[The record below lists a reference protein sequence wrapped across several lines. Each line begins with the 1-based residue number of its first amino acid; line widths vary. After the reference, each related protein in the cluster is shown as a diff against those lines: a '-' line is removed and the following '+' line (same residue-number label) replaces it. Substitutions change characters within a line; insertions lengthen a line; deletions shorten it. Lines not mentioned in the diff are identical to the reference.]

1 MEPSRPSE
9 RAAAPFS
16 EAADFYRNRAPY
28 APRAFEL
35 VRATFGLGPG
45 SRLLD
50 LGCGPGT
57 IAIPLSQ
64 AVGYVLAVDPS
75 EAMLAAGRQR
85 AAELGRT
92 NIEWLRARAE
102 DIDTSR
108 GDFDVVTLGQSF
120 HWMDRDEVLRRLTA
134 MVATHGGVALINPG
148 KRRPQESWE
157 TLADE
162 IIARYLGPRP
172 RHAATNPEP
181 HNEPALLRSPAFAHF
196 RTHEFAHE
204 FRRDVPS
211 IIGHVYSLST
221 SPRSAFGQRAAAFER
236 ELTAALLR
244 SNPSGVF
251 EERIETAV
259 TIARKISDAGF
270 GRHS

>member
-1 MEPSRPSE
+1 MGSSRRSE
-9 RAAAPFS
+9 RAAAPFA
-16 EAADFYRNRAPY
+16 EAAGFYRYRAPY

-35 VRATFGLGPG
+35 VRDTFRLGPG

-57 IAIPLSQ
+57 IAIPLAQ
-64 AVGYVLAVDPS
+64 IAGFVLAIDPS
-75 EAMLAAGRQR
+75 EAMLAAGRQC
-85 AAELGRT
+85 AAELGCT
-92 NIEWLRARAE
+92 NIEWLCARAE
-102 DIDTSR
+102 DVDASHGI
-108 GDFDVVTLGQSF
+108 FDVVTMGQSF
-120 HWMDRDEVLRRLTA
+120 HWMDRDEVLRRLTPL
-134 MVATHGGVALINPG
+134 VAAGGGIVLINPG

-162 IIARYLGPRP
+162 VVAHYLGPRP

-181 HNEPALLRSPAFAHF
+181 HNEPALLRSAAFSKLEVHELAHS
-196 RTHEFAHE
+196 

-211 IIGHVYSLST
+211 IIGNVYSLST
-221 SPRSAFGQRAAAFER
+221 SPRSAFGDRAEDFER

-251 EERIETAV
+251 DERLETDV
-259 TIARKISDAGF
+259 TIARQTV
-270 GRHS
+270 

>member
-1 MEPSRPSE
+1 MESSPPTE
-9 RAAAPFS
+9 RAAAPFA
-16 EAADFYRNRAPY
+16 EAAGFYQYRAPY

-35 VRATFGLGPG
+35 VRDTFRLGAD

-64 AVGYVLAVDPS
+64 TAGFVLAIDPS
-75 EAMLAAGRQR
+75 EAMLAAGRRR
-85 AAELGRT
+85 AAQLGRT
-92 NIEWLRARAE
+92 NIEWQCARAE
-102 DIDTSR
+102 DVDASH
-108 GDFDVVTLGQSF
+108 GVFDLVTLGQSF
-120 HWMDRDEVLRRLTA
+120 HWMDRDAVLQRLTA
-134 MVATHGGVALINPG
+134 LVAAGGGIVLINPG

-162 IIARYLGPRP
+162 VVARYLGPRL

-181 HNEPALLRSPAFAHF
+181 HNEPALLRSAAFSKF
-196 RTHEFAHE
+196 ETHVLAHE
-204 FRRDVPS
+204 FRRDTRS
-211 IIGHVYSLST
+211 IIGNVYSLST
-221 SPRSAFGQRAAAFER
+221 SPRTAFGDQAAAFER

-251 EERIETAV
+251 DERLETDV
-259 TIARKISDAGF
+259 TIARKES
-270 GRHS
+270 